1 MKIAKLTK
9 ALHPSNF
16 NTVLQCVKELADFD
30 EGTNNFQKGSVA
42 MRLGHSLKK
51 CEAILKSEAIKSDEK
66 ELENVAESFDN
77 LFSGDWHD
85 YVSATASQSIY
96 RGKANKPKLL
106 PALADI
112 EKST

>member
-1 MKIAKLTK
+1 M
-9 ALHPSNF
+9 
-16 NTVLQCVKELADFD
+16 LQCVKELADFD
-30 EGTNNFQKGSVA
+30 EGTNNVQKGSKA

-85 YVSATASQSIY
+85 YICVTAAQSI
-96 RGKANKPKLL
+96 
-106 PALADI
+106 
-112 EKST
+112 